1 MGGLGSGGRNKCHRT
16 IDYYRR
22 LDSFAF
28 RRYVD
33 SCKCL
38 SCEIPRL
45 YMGSSILFDMVAGTV
60 EIRWG
65 ERYRPLGLAQILGID
80 GTPSRLYF
88 LCPHCGRR
96 VRYLYEFHE
105 YFVCRHCLDANYVCQ
120 QRNRGMQS
128 VRRRMKKLIEKDL
141 GYTWWRRDNPD
152 CLISELYLIPKPRY
166 MRWAKYEALIQRYR
180 ELQDD
185 YIRAL
190 LKAGYPFL
198 TPQMRQEWADY
209 L

>member
-16 IDYYRR
+16 IDQYCRI
-22 LDSFAF
+22 DSFDF
-28 RRYVD
+28 RHYVD
-33 SCKCL
+33 SFPG
-38 SCEIPRL
+38 EIPGL
-45 YMGSSILFDMVAGTV
+45 YMGSSIFFNMVAGTV

-65 ERYRPLGLAQILGID
+65 EQYRPLGLDRVQGID
-80 GTPSRLYF
+80 GKPSRLYF

-96 VRYLYEFHE
+96 VRYLYEFHD
-105 YFVCRHCLDANYVCQ
+105 YFVCRHCLKANYVCQ

-141 GYTWWRRDNPD
+141 GYTWWRQDNPN
-152 CLISELYLIPKPRY
+152 CLISELCMIPKPRY

-185 YIRAL
+185 YIRELLKVGMPFLPESVKQEFAAL
-190 LKAGYPFL
+190 L
-198 TPQMRQEWADY
+198 
-209 L
+209 